1 MSFLEEA
8 NALVPELLEFRHY
21 IHEHAETGF
30 ELPLTTKA
38 ITDRLDA
45 LGVPWENVGGGIVA
59 TVGSGEKNILLRSE
73 MDALPMVE
81 ENDLPF
87 RSHTNRAHMCGHD
100 LNATLLLGTIT
111 LMKKHEAELK
121 GQLVALFQPN
131 EEGTDSPSGA
141 DQVYNAGFLE
151 KYHVKKGFHFH
162 MNAKSPLN
170 YLNYGKG
177 RVFGASSS
185 FRITLTGKSAHGSR
199 SYEGRDPM
207 NAAIH
212 LSNIMYSIVQKEVDV
227 FRHTIFYI
235 LPFSA
240 STCNMIP
247 DEIVMNCRLLCYDDD
262 VTPYLM
268 ERFQEA
274 AEGIGIA
281 LRVKT
286 KFEKLSFVPGI
297 EATPEFTDLLLKSA
311 AKVLPADR
319 ISKVLEVKRGAEDF
333 SFIGN
338 HLDARTCFF
347 LGAGPTEDEP
357 YEYGQHSTKVV
368 FNEKTIPVG
377 VALESTMVY
386 DYLNGDEE

>member
-1 MSFLEEA
+1 MDFREEA
-8 NALVPELLEFRHY
+8 KEIVPELLEFRHY

-45 LGVPWENVGGGIVA
+45 LNVPWENVGGGIVA
-59 TVGSGEKNILLRSE
+59 TVGKGEKNILVRSE
-73 MDALPMVE
+73 MDALPMCE

-87 RSHTNRAHMCGHD
+87 RSKANRAHMCGHD
-100 LNATLLLGTIT
+100 MNATMLLGTIT
-111 LMKKHEAELK
+111 LMKRHEAELK
-121 GQLVALFQPN
+121 GQMVALFQPN
-131 EEGTDSPSGA
+131 EEGTDSPSGGEA
-141 DQVYNAGFLE
+141 VINAGFLQ

-162 MNAKSPLN
+162 LNAKSPLN
-170 YLNYGKG
+170 FLNYGKG
-177 RVFGASSS
+177 RVFGASTS
-185 FRITLTGKSAHGSR
+185 FRITLKGKSSHGSR

-212 LSNIMYSIVQKEVDV
+212 LSNIMYSIVYKEVDV

-235 LPFSA
+235 LPFTA

-268 ERFQEA
+268 KRFQEA
-274 AEGIGIA
+274 AEGVGHA
-281 LRVKT
+281 LQITPV
-286 KFEKLSFVPGI
+286 FEKLSYVPGYS
-297 EATPEFTDLLLKSA
+297 ATPEFTDLLLKSA
-311 AKVLPADR
+311 AKVLPPDR
-319 ISKVLEVKRGAEDF
+319 ISKEPEVKRGAEDF
-333 SFIGN
+333 AFIAN
-338 HLDARTCFF
+338 HLEAKTGFF
-347 LGAGPTEDEP
+347 LGAGPDENTP

-368 FNEKTIPVG
+368 FNEKTLPVG

-386 DYLNGDEE
+386 DYLNGNEE

>member
-8 NALVPELLEFRHY
+8 KELVPELLEFRHY

-38 ITDRLDA
+38 ITERLDA

-87 RSHTNRAHMCGHD
+87 CSHTNRAHMCGHD

-141 DQVYNAGFLE
+141 DRVYNAGFLE

-212 LSNIMYSIVQKEVDV
+212 LSNLMYSIVQKEVDV

-311 AKVLPADR
+311 AKVLPPDC
-319 ISKVLEVKRGAEDF
+319 ISKVPEVKRGAEDF